1 MADEADPAR
10 RGQAGDRLEQA
21 ARAAWLYYIGGRTQ
35 DEIAAE
41 LTISRQ
47 AAQRLVS
54 LALGE
59 KLIKFRVD
67 HPIAAC
73 MDLGQALTERFSL
86 RYCEVVPAAGSNGG
100 LASVAIAGARYLE
113 RWFAQKAPQVLAV
126 STGRTLRAIA
136 AELSPMEAPQHKLFS
151 LCGIIAAN
159 GRAIATEPVMRMAE
173 RTGAQCY
180 PMPLPVVAGTVAERE
195 ALQSQRAFQT
205 LREMLDD
212 TRCILAGVGHI
223 GWQAPL
229 HASGCITDSELTEL
243 IEAGAVGEIAGRAFD
258 AEGRM
263 IEGPISDRVTG
274 LALRPNAAR
283 VTMGVGAGAAKV
295 PALRGA
301 MQGGLVNALITDE
314 PTAAAILGAAPSDLT
329 RPERF

>member
-1 MADEADPAR
+1 MSDEADPSR

-54 LALGE
+54 LALSE

-73 MDLGQALTERFSL
+73 MDLGQALTERYGL
-86 RYCEVVPAAGSNGG
+86 RYCEVVPAAGPTGG
-100 LASVAIAGARYLE
+100 LASVAVAGARYLE

-180 PMPLPVVAGTVAERE
+180 PMPLPVVVNTVAERE
-195 ALQSQRAFQT
+195 ALQSQRAFQS
-205 LREMLDD
+205 LREMLEE
-212 TRCILAGVGHI
+212 TRCILVGVGHI

-258 AEGRM
+258 SRGRTVEGS
-263 IEGPISDRVTG
+263 INDRVTG
-274 LALRPNAAR
+274 LALTPNAAR
-283 VTMGVGAGAAKV
+283 VTVGVGAGPSKV
-295 PALRGA
+295 LALRGA
-301 MQGGLVNALITDE
+301 LEGGLITAIIADE
-314 PTAAAILGAAPSDLT
+314 PTAAAILGAERSDLT
-329 RPERF
+329 TPERF

>member
-1 MADEADPAR
+1 MSDEADPSR

-54 LALGE
+54 LALTE

-73 MDLGQALTERFSL
+73 MDLGHALTERFGL
-86 RYCEVVPAAGSNGG
+86 RYCEVVPGAGAAGG
-100 LASVAIAGARYLE
+100 LTNVAVAGARYLE

-180 PMPLPVVAGTVAERE
+180 PMPLPVVASTVAERE
-195 ALQSQRAFQT
+195 LLQSQRAFQT
-205 LREMLDD
+205 LRDMLEEA
-212 TRCILAGVGHI
+212 RCIVVGVGHI

-229 HASGCITDSELTEL
+229 HASGCISDGELTEL

-258 AEGRM
+258 ARGRPVDSTLA
-263 IEGPISDRVTG
+263 ERVTG
-274 LALRPNAAR
+274 LAVVPHQSR
-283 VTMGVGAGAAKV
+283 VTVGVGAGAAKV
-295 PALRGA
+295 ASLRGA
-301 MQGGLVNALITDE
+301 MTGGLINAVITDE
-314 PTAAAILGAAPSDLT
+314 PTAAAILGAERSDLT
-329 RPERF
+329 IAERF

>member
-1 MADEADPAR
+1 MSDEADPSR

-54 LALGE
+54 LALTE

-73 MDLGQALTERFSL
+73 MDLGQALTERFGL
-86 RYCEVVPAAGSNGG
+86 RYCEVVPASGPADG
-100 LASVAIAGARYLE
+100 LANIAVAGARYLE
-113 RWFAQKAPQVLAV
+113 RWFTQKAPQVLAV

-180 PMPLPVVAGTVAERE
+180 PMPLPVVASSVGERE
-195 ALQSQRAFQT
+195 MLQSQRAFHT
-205 LREMLDD
+205 LRDMLEDA
-212 TRCILAGVGHI
+212 RCILVGVGHI

-229 HASGCITDSELTEL
+229 HASGCISDSELTEL

-258 AEGRM
+258 AAGRP
-263 IEGPISDRVTG
+263 IEGALTDRVTG
-274 LALRPNAAR
+274 LAVTPNPSR
-283 VTMGVGAGAAKV
+283 VTVGVGAGAAKV
-295 PALRGA
+295 ASLRSALV
-301 MQGGLVNALITDE
+301 GGLINAVMTDE
-314 PTAAAILGAAPSDLT
+314 TTAAAILGAERSGLT
-329 RPERF
+329 IPERF

>member
-1 MADEADPAR
+1 MSDEADPSR

-54 LALGE
+54 LALSE

-73 MDLGQALTERFSL
+73 MDLGQALTERYGL
-86 RYCEVVPAAGSNGG
+86 RYCEVVPAAGPTGG
-100 LASVAIAGARYLE
+100 LASVAVAGARYLE

-180 PMPLPVVAGTVAERE
+180 PMPLPVVVNTVAERE
-195 ALQSQRAFQT
+195 ALQSQRAFQS
-205 LREMLDD
+205 LREMLEE
-212 TRCILAGVGHI
+212 TRCILVGVGHI

-258 AEGRM
+258 SRGRTVEGS
-263 IEGPISDRVTG
+263 INDRVTG
-274 LALRPNAAR
+274 LALTPNAAR
-283 VTMGVGAGAAKV
+283 VTVGVGAGPSKV
-295 PALRGA
+295 LALRGA
-301 MQGGLVNALITDE
+301 LEGGLINAIIADE
-314 PTAAAILGAAPSDLT
+314 PTAAAILGAERSDLT
-329 RPERF
+329 TPERF

>member
-1 MADEADPAR
+1 MSDEGDPSR
-10 RGQAGDRLEQA
+10 RGPAGDRLEQA

-54 LALGE
+54 LALSE

-73 MDLGQALTERFSL
+73 MELGQALTERYGL
-86 RYCEVVPAAGSNGG
+86 RYCEVVPAADGAGG
-100 LASVAIAGARYLE
+100 LASIAVAGARYLE

-136 AELSPMEAPQHKLFS
+136 AELSPMEAPQHKVFS

-180 PMPLPVVAGTVAERE
+180 PMPLPVIATTVAERE
-195 ALQSQRAFQT
+195 ALQAQRAFQS
-205 LREMLDD
+205 LREMLEE
-212 TRCILAGVGHI
+212 TRCAMVGIGHI

-229 HASGCITDSELTEL
+229 HASGCITDSELTDL
-243 IEAGAVGEIAGRAFD
+243 IEAGAIGEIAGRAFD
-258 AEGRM
+258 AEGR
-263 IEGPISDRVTG
+263 IVPGAINDRVTG
-274 LALRPNAAR
+274 LALTPNAAR
-283 VTMGVGAGAAKV
+283 VTVGVGAGPAKV
-295 PALRGA
+295 SPLRGA
-301 MQGGLVNALITDE
+301 LAGGLINAVITDE
-314 PTAAAILGAAPSDLT
+314 PTAAAILGEERRNLT
-329 RPERF
+329 QAEQF

>member
-1 MADEADPAR
+1 MSDEADPSR
-10 RGQAGDRLEQA
+10 RGQAGDRLEPA

-54 LALGE
+54 LALSE

-73 MDLGQALTERFSL
+73 MDLGQALTERYGL
-86 RYCEVVPAAGSNGG
+86 RYCEVVPAAGPTGG
-100 LASVAIAGARYLE
+100 LASVAVAGARYLE

-180 PMPLPVVAGTVAERE
+180 PMPLPVVVNTVAERE
-195 ALQSQRAFQT
+195 ALQSQRAFQS
-205 LREMLDD
+205 LREMLEE
-212 TRCILAGVGHI
+212 TRCILVGVGHI

-258 AEGRM
+258 SRGRTVEGS
-263 IEGPISDRVTG
+263 INDRVTG
-274 LALRPNAAR
+274 LALTPNAAR
-283 VTMGVGAGAAKV
+283 VTVGVGAGPSKV
-295 PALRGA
+295 LALRGA
-301 MQGGLVNALITDE
+301 LEGGLINAIIADE
-314 PTAAAILGAAPSDLT
+314 PTAAAILGAERSDLT
-329 RPERF
+329 TPERF

>member
-1 MADEADPAR
+1 MTYEAAPSR
-10 RGQAGDRLEQA
+10 RGQSGDRLEQA

-54 LALGE
+54 LALTE

-67 HPIAAC
+67 HPVAAC
-73 MDLGQALTERFSL
+73 MELGQALTARYRL
-86 RYCEVVPAAGSNGG
+86 RYCEVVPTAGPPDG
-100 LASVAIAGARYLE
+100 LASVAVAGARYLE
-113 RWFAQKAPQVLAV
+113 RWFTQKAPQVLAV

-180 PMPLPVVAGTVAERE
+180 PMPLPVVAGSVAERH

-205 LREMLDD
+205 LRDMLEE

-229 HASGCITDSELTEL
+229 HASGCITDAELTEL

-258 AEGRM
+258 ARGRM
-263 IEGPISDRVTG
+263 LEGAISDRVTG
-274 LALRPNAAR
+274 LGLTSNPAR
-283 VTMGVGAGAAKV
+283 VTVGVGAGPAKV
-295 PALRGA
+295 AALRAALEGE
-301 MQGGLVNALITDE
+301 LLNAVITDE
-314 PTAAAILGAAPSDLT
+314 PTAAAILGARQSDLT
-329 RPERF
+329 RSERF

>member
-1 MADEADPAR
+1 MWDEAGASR

-54 LALGE
+54 LALNE

-73 MDLGQALTERFSL
+73 MDLGQALTERFAL
-86 RYCEVVPAAGSNGG
+86 RYCEVVPTAGANDG
-100 LASVAIAGARYLE
+100 LASVAVAGARYLE

-195 ALQSQRAFQT
+195 VLQSQRAFHT
-205 LREMLDD
+205 LRDMLED
-212 TRCILAGVGHI
+212 TRCILVGVGHI

-229 HASGCITDSELTEL
+229 HASGCITDAELTEL
-243 IEAGAVGEIAGRAFD
+243 IEAGAIGEIAGRAFD
-258 AEGRM
+258 AVGRM
-263 IEGPISDRVTG
+263 IRGPISDRVTG
-274 LALRPNAAR
+274 LA
-283 VTMGVGAGAAKV
+283 V
-295 PALRGA
+295 
-301 MQGGLVNALITDE
+301 
-314 PTAAAILGAAPSDLT
+314 
-329 RPERF
+329 

>member
-1 MADEADPAR
+1 MSDEADPSR

-54 LALGE
+54 LALSE

-67 HPIAAC
+67 HPIASC
-73 MDLGQALTERFSL
+73 MELGHALTERYGL
-86 RYCEVVPAAGSNGG
+86 RYCEVVPAAGAAGG
-100 LASVAIAGARYLE
+100 LASVAVAGARYLE
-113 RWFAQKAPQVLAV
+113 RWFAQKAPQILAV

-136 AELSPMEAPQHKLFS
+136 AELSPMDAPQHKLFS

-180 PMPLPVVAGTVAERE
+180 PMPLPVIVNTVAERE
-195 ALQSQRAFQT
+195 ALQAQRAFQT
-205 LREMLDD
+205 LREMLDE
-212 TRCILAGVGHI
+212 TRCIMVGIGHI

-243 IEAGAVGEIAGRAFD
+243 IEAGAVGEVAGRAFD
-258 AEGRM
+258 AEGRTVP
-263 IEGPISDRVTG
+263 GPIAERVTG
-274 LALRPNAAR
+274 LALTPNAAR
-283 VTMGVGAGAAKV
+283 VTVGVGAGPAKV
-295 PALRGA
+295 APLRGA
-301 MQGGLVNALITDE
+301 LVGGLINALITDE
-314 PTAAAILGAAPSDLT
+314 PTAAAILGAEGLGLT
-329 RPERF
+329 QPERF